1 MLLSSFGSHMPQL
14 GADSEILRLL
24 VNSYQRSPKFSARGA
39 SYRTRI
45 TLENF
50 GKYLPKIQCG
60 ARFDT
65 PIYILYPLH
74 FRISACWI
82 VYGTGFEFAIWH
94 LQQIFVRCCM
104 RFGTRV

>member
-50 GKYLPKIQCG
+50 GKYLPKIWCD

-65 PIYILYPLH
+65 PIYILCPLH
-74 FRISACWI
+74 FHIPVCWI
-82 VYGTGFEFAIWH
+82 VYGTGLEGS
-94 LQQIFVRCCM
+94 LQV
-104 RFGTRV
+104 V

>member
-24 VNSYQRSPKFSARGA
+24 VNSYQRFPKFSGA

-50 GKYLPKIQCG
+50 GKYLPKIRCD

-65 PIYILYPLH
+65 PIYILCPLH
-74 FRISACWI
+74 FRIPACWI
-82 VYGTGFEFAIWH
+82 VFDTGLEFSMTQMH
-94 LQQIFVRCCM
+94 LQGIFARCCM
-104 RFGTRV
+104 RSGTRV

>member
-14 GADSEILRLL
+14 GADSETLRLL
-24 VNSYQRSPKFSARGA
+24 VNSYQRPPKFSARGA

-50 GKYLPKIQCG
+50 GKYLPEIWCD

-65 PIYILYPLH
+65 PFYILCPLH
-74 FRISACWI
+74 FRIPAWWI
-82 VYGTGFEFAIWH
+82 VYGTGLEGP
-94 LQQIFVRCCM
+94 LQV
-104 RFGTRV
+104 V

>member
-1 MLLSSFGSHMPQL
+1 MLLFMFSSHML
-14 GADSEILRLL
+14 GEDSEVLRLL

-65 PIYILYPLH
+65 PFYIPYPLH

-94 LQQIFVRCCM
+94 LQRIFVRCCM
-104 RFGTRV
+104 RFGTCV

>member
-24 VNSYQRSPKFSARGA
+24 VNSYQRFPKFSGA

-50 GKYLPKIQCG
+50 GKYLPKIWCD

-65 PIYILYPLH
+65 PIYILCLLH
-74 FRISACWI
+74 FHIPVCG
-82 VYGTGFEFAIWH
+82 VVCGTGLEGS
-94 LQQIFVRCCM
+94 LQV
-104 RFGTRV
+104 V